1 LLVAW
6 DLLLD
11 PAMSKVTSY
20 WIWGDTGS
28 YYGMPWSNLF
38 GWAVTGLMLFVILN
52 KLAPEPRTALRFAV
66 SVYLVNF
73 ALPVGFCMLNRYWLA
88 VAAGTSAVV
97 AALLGFGRIRKG
109 GGSYPTL
116 GHSYAAKSSASQPLS

>member
-1 LLVAW
+1 LAAALLVAW

-66 SVYLVNF
+66 SVYFVNF
-73 ALPVGFCMLNRYWLA
+73 ALPVGFFSVSCPSLLRRHGARHGSDCTTAMRHLP
-88 VAAGTSAVV
+88 
-97 AALLGFGRIRKG
+97 ALLT
-109 GGSYPTL
+109 PWQ
-116 GHSYAAKSSASQPLS
+116 AAVT